1 MLTDVLDEMTTVATR
16 AWIRAVTWAGLP
28 ILAAALLLGV
38 DRLADVLIRLPWA
51 PLRGPGR
58 LVHSIPEPWAT
69 WGALALGAIAGLLL
83 AGMADAES
91 LTVRLSRT
99 EVLLTRPGHRRSVP
113 RAEVAVAFRDGDR
126 LVLLGRTGRELARE
140 PSHLPASRLAPAF
153 AAHGIAWSDEDPY
166 DPAYRRWIP
175 GSPDVPADANAVF
188 AARQQALGGDDR
200 DAAELR
206 DELARLGYVVR
217 DRHKKQYWRRVDP
230 A

>member
-1 MLTDVLDEMTTVATR
+1 VLDETTTVPTR
-16 AWIRAVTWAGLP
+16 MSGRVLTWLGVPALG
-28 ILAAALLLGV
+28 AALLLGV

-58 LVHSIPEPWAT
+58 LVHAIAEPWAT
-69 WGALALGAIAGLLL
+69 WGALGLGAIAGLVL

-153 AAHGIAWSDEDPY
+153 AAHGIVWSDGDPY
-166 DPAYRRWIP
+166 EPAYRRWIP
-175 GSPDVPADANAVF
+175 NSPDVPADANAVF
-188 AARQQALGGDDR
+188 VARQQALAGGDER

-217 DRHKKQYWRRVDP
+217 DRRKKQYWRRAEP
-230 A
+230 G

>member
-1 MLTDVLDEMTTVATR
+1 MLDETTTVPTPAWAR
-16 AWIRAVTWAGLP
+16 ALTWAGLP
-28 ILAAALLLGV
+28 ALGAALLLGV
-38 DRLADVLIRLPWA
+38 DRLADVLIRLQWA
-51 PLRGPGR
+51 PLRGPAR
-58 LVHSIPEPWAT
+58 LVHAIDEPWAT
-69 WGALALGAIAGLLL
+69 WGALGLGAVAGLVL

-99 EVLLTRPGHRRSVP
+99 EVVLIRPGHRRSVP
-113 RAEVAVAFRDGDR
+113 RTDVAVAFRDGDR

-153 AAHGIAWSDEDPY
+153 AAHGIGWSDGDPY
-166 DPAYRRWIP
+166 EPAYRRWIP
-175 GSPDVPADANAVF
+175 DSPDVPADANAVF
-188 AARQQALGGDDR
+188 AARQQAIRSRDDR

-217 DRHKKQYWRRVDP
+217 DRQRRQYWRRVDP